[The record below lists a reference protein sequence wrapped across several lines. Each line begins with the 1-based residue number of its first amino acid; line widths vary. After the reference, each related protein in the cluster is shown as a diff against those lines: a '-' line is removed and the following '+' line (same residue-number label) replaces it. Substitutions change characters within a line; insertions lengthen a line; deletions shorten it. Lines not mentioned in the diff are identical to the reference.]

1 MVYILGEAVTLR
13 KLKIGSVGG
22 LRVRLL
28 LNKNVMPTY
37 ATVRVHLL
45 KKQNAMKRQK
55 KMVEVEH

>member
-55 KMVEVEH
+55 NG